1 MYIFLPIIIFSI
13 IGIMVIFVRKM
24 PNVRQMPIYDASAF
38 YDSWLY
44 KFPVKIKSFRFWH
57 VKEASLAFME
67 KSLRK
72 FKIMLLKFENK
83 LSHLTVK
90 LKRKRGNGERA
101 AVVEKLSV
109 QSNGNGSSR
118 LIEDLSKIFNS
129 IEEDAAGKNEGDSAI
144 IKIKHQEDF
153 NDDSSVRRER
163 GILEEIRINPR
174 NMEAYKKLGFLYFEY
189 KNYEDALNSFQQ
201 AIKLGC
207 KDEKILEIIE
217 EINRNL

>member
-13 IGIMVIFVRKM
+13 IGIVVIFARKM
-24 PNVRQMPIYDASAF
+24 PNVSQMPIYDASAF

-44 KFPVKIKSFRFWH
+44 KFPVRIKSFRFWH
-57 VKEASLAFME
+57 IKEAFLAFME

-83 LSHLTVK
+83 LSHLTAK

-101 AVVEKLSV
+101 AIVEKLSV
-109 QSNGNGSSR
+109 QSNGNGNPR

-129 IEEDAAGKNEGDSAI
+129 IEEDAVGKEENKNEIVNDSFI
-144 IKIKHQEDF
+144 Q
-153 NDDSSVRRER
+153 REKN
-163 GILEEIRINPR
+163 ILEEIKADPR
-174 NMEAYKKLGFLYFEY
+174 DMELYKKLGFLYFEY
-189 KNYEDALNSFQQ
+189 KNHEDALNSFQQ

-207 KDEKILEIIE
+207 KDEKVLKAIE

>member
-13 IGIMVIFVRKM
+13 VGIVVIFVRKM
-24 PNVRQMPIYDASAF
+24 PNVSQMPIYDASAF

-44 KFPVKIKSFRFWH
+44 KFPAKIKNFRFWH
-57 VKEASLAFME
+57 IKDAFLAFME

-72 FKIMLLKFENK
+72 FKIILLKFENK
-83 LSHLTVK
+83 LSHLTAK
-90 LKRKRGNGERA
+90 LNRKRGNGEKA

-109 QSNGNGSSR
+109 QRNGSPR

-129 IEEDAAGKNEGDSAI
+129 IEEDVVGEEENKRDGVDTGK
-144 IKIKHQEDF
+144 QEKF
-153 NDDSSVRRER
+153 NDDLFLQQEKN
-163 GILEEIRINPR
+163 ILEEIRINPR
-174 NMEAYKKLGFLYFEY
+174 DMEAYKKLGFLYFEY

-207 KDEKILEIIE
+207 GDEKVLGAIE
-217 EINRNL
+217 EIGRNL